1 MEIQCLEFGGS
12 TSAYGNWYSSIED
25 FYYSRSTSLLD
36 SHDVEEYYY
45 RKFGRDYTAA
55 LIGYTGSPFVITN
68 DLQYV
73 LELRNPNTTRVEKY
87 ATIYRGR
94 KSNLATFSY
103 NVTERPDPVAYLE
116 LQSSL
121 SGGNKIVAGETTTG
135 NVICYSIGLTTLELQ
150 WIKYN
155 SSSGISNIESVDITP
170 SSISSGEKETYSV
183 SFTLN
188 SVGTGKIR
196 ILATYQDGS
205 TTKDA
210 MSNEY
215 SYEVIQG
222 GEACFTGDTPVLTSS
237 GLVNIQDLKV
247 GDKVISYNEETKQNE
262 EKSITNIKS
271 HEDYDLYYIITRT
284 DTVRCTYDHPFYIK
298 DKGKVLSRNLRAG
311 DILIDKDGNERR
323 IQSIAYSI
331 EDTETVYDIAVEG
344 NNTYYVGKDSILVYT
359 EDVTKN
365 KFKEEE

>member
-12 TSAYGNWYSSIED
+12 KSAYGNWYSSIED

-121 SGGNKIVAGETTTG
+121 SGGNKIIAGETTTG
-135 NVICYSIGLTTLELQ
+135 NVICYSIGLATLELQ
-150 WIKYN
+150 WIRYN
-155 SSSGISNIESVDITP
+155 SSDGISNIESVDITP

-188 SVGTGKIR
+188 DVGTGKIR

-205 TTKDA
+205 ITKNA
-210 MSNEY
+210 LSNEY

-222 GEACFTGDTPVLTSS
+222 GEVCFTGDTPVLTSS
-237 GLVNIQDLKV
+237 GLVNIQDLKI

-262 EKSITNIKS
+262 EKAITNIKS
-271 HEDYDLYYIITRT
+271 HEEYDLYYIITRT
-284 DTVRCTYDHPFYIK
+284 DTVRCTYDHPFYVK

-331 EDTETVYDIAVEG
+331 DDTETVYDIAVEG